1 MAKIER
7 LHEVLFLDPQ
17 TGVLRW
23 KVATSNAVKVGDV
36 AGTPR
41 KSGHRQI
48 RVDNKIYLCHRVVWA
63 MAHGEWPQ
71 GEIDHING
79 ITGDNR
85 LSNLRV
91 VDRRTNAENK
101 RRPQANNRTGFLGV
115 RAHNRGYAASIRTKG
130 RFVWLGQFDT
140 PEEASAAYIA
150 AKRQIHAGC
159 TL

>member
-7 LHEVLFLDPQ
+7 LREVLSYEPE
-17 TGVLRW
+17 TGELRW
-23 KVATSNAVKVGDV
+23 KVATSSAVKVGAI

-41 KSGHRQI
+41 KSGHRQL
-48 RVDNKIYLCHRVVWA
+48 RLDTKIYLCHRVVWA
-63 MAHGEWPQ
+63 MVHGEWPD

-85 LSNLRV
+85 IANLRV

-101 RRPQANNRTGFLGV
+101 RRAQSNSLTGCLGV
-115 RAHNRGYAASIRTKG
+115 SPRSNGYAASIRTRG
-130 RFVWLGQFDT
+130 RFIWLGRYDT
-140 PEEASAAYIA
+140 AEEASMAYIA